1 MKKKVFIHLGVPKT
15 GSTLLQS
22 KLFPIIQDIKYIGR
36 SYDNSDSSPLFE
48 KIDRFVELGEN
59 DNAQSL
65 NEIHKLLTNLL
76 DQNNK
81 ILISNENWLQPTNVD
96 KDTHKIFISNFWEK
110 LKRLNKIFHQLDA
123 QIFYFAVKRDQTE
136 AVPSFF
142 STVHYRIT
150 KIFGFKMND
159 INFFVENMIKNKD
172 GNNKISLFY
181 EMYDYSKISNFISKN
196 FSNKITYFEFNE
208 LKNNKENF
216 IKSLIKYFDIK
227 ENENYFSIMKKEVRV
242 TPKVEGHYT
251 SQVQFSQKNI
261 FFNFLS
267 KACPSFLKRFFLL
280 VFKFSS
286 FYPSFKTVNKISK
299 ESLELIKNN
308 YPKY

>member
-22 KLFPIIQDIKYIGR
+22 KLFPIIQEIKYIGR
-36 SYDNSDSSPLFE
+36 SYDENKSNPLFE
-48 KIDRFVELGEN
+48 KIDEFIELDKNNDQEN
-59 DNAQSL
+59 IND
-65 NEIHKLLTNLL
+65 IHNLLKNLL
-76 DQNNK
+76 DQNEK

-110 LKRLNKIFHQLDA
+110 LKRLNKIFNGIDA
-123 QIFYFAVKRDQTE
+123 QILYFAVKRNQTE

-150 KIFGFKMND
+150 KIFGFKMSD
-159 INFFVENMIKNKD
+159 INYYIQTMLENKNT
-172 GNNKISLFY
+172 NKEISLFY
-181 EMYDYSKISNFISKN
+181 DMYDYNKISNFISKN
-196 FSNKITYFEFNE
+196 LSNEITFFEFSE
-208 LKNNKENF
+208 LENNKDNF
-216 IKSLIKYFDIK
+216 IKSLIKYFGIK
-227 ENENYFSIMKKEVRV
+227 ENQSYFSVMQKEVRV
-242 TPKVEGHYT
+242 TPRVDGHYT
-251 SQVQFSQKNI
+251 SQIQFSQKNI

-267 KACPSFLKRFFLL
+267 KVCPNFLKSIFLKI
-280 VFKFSS
+280 FKLSS
-286 FYPSFKTVNKISK
+286 FYPSFKSVNKISK